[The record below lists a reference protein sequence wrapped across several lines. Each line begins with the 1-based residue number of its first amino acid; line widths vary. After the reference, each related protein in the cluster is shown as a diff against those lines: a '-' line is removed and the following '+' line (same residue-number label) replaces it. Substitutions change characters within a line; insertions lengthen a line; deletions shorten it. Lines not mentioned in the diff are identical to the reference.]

1 LEISV
6 ISIDACT
13 QEVSFTLTKED
24 FVPHFERAYKK
35 AQPTIEIKGFRKG
48 KVPLSIIKQ
57 RFGRQI
63 EQDSIMD
70 VADSE
75 FKNYTRN
82 NNVKVV
88 GQPELRD
95 LKSEDNGSMTYI
107 IRFSIIPEFELGSYE
122 GLEIKKPIAKV
133 TDEDVQKIIDEI
145 LLKNASSVP
154 AEHIEDANYNVTIRF
169 TKVDDET
176 GEPLEGLEPQENTIF
191 LNHPDLDGFLR
202 DALIDKKVGDTVT
215 YMDATQ
221 GEENPDRFEV
231 TILSTEKIVPATLD
245 EEFVKKYSNGSLST
259 VEELQNSV
267 RDYNNRMLE
276 DEARKEMEIQIVDI
290 VTSKHDFQVPDTLV
304 HEVMHGM
311 FDNFKKQ
318 QGASATD
325 LKMSDFEDMFR
336 PYAEQTAR
344 WELIRERIIEKEGIT
359 LEEQDILPYLQ
370 YYRSQTQMNDNQIL
384 SYLMK
389 DNAFLGSILAKK
401 VLDKIIST
409 ATINDVDPEAYFAEK
424 DMEAMVQQMQDT
436 AEAASSS
443 KAKPA
448 KAAKPKAE
456 GKAKEAK
463 TSTKA
468 KKTET
473 KKTEDSEDKPKKKST
488 KSKSAGE

>member
-1 LEISV
+1 MEISV

-13 QEVSFTLTKED
+13 QEVSFTLSQED
-24 FVPHFERAYKK
+24 FIPHFERAYQK

-57 RFGRQI
+57 RFGKQI
-63 EQDSIMD
+63 EQDSMMD
-70 VADSE
+70 VADAE
-75 FKNYTRN
+75 FRNYTRN
-82 NNVKVV
+82 NNVKVI

-95 LKSEDNGSMTYI
+95 LKPSDDGSMTYV
-107 IRFSIIPEFELGSYE
+107 IRFSIIPEFELASYE

-145 LLKNASSVP
+145 LLKNATSIP
-154 AEHIEDANYNVTIRF
+154 AELVEDAKHNVTIRF

-191 LNHPDLDGFLR
+191 LDHPDLDGFLR
-202 DALIDKKVGDTVT
+202 DALIGKKVGDTVT

-231 TILSTEKIVPATLD
+231 TILSAEKIVPATLD

-259 VEELQNSV
+259 VEEMENSV

-290 VTSKHDFQVPDTLV
+290 ITAKHDFQVPHSLV
-304 HEVMHGM
+304 HDVMHGM

-318 QGASATD
+318 QGPSAAE
-325 LKMSDFEDMFR
+325 LKMSDFEEMFR

-344 WELIRERIIEKEGIT
+344 WELIRDRIIEKEGIT

-389 DNAFLGSILAKK
+389 DNAFLGSILARK
-401 VLDKIIST
+401 VMEKVISL
-409 ATINDVDPEAYFAEK
+409 ATILDVDPQAYFAEK

-448 KAAKPKAE
+448 KTASKTAKPKAE

-468 KKTET
+468 KK
-473 KKTEDSEDKPKKKST
+473 SEEAEAKPKKKST
-488 KSKSAGE
+488 KSSSAGE

>member
-13 QEVSFTLTKED
+13 QEVSFTLTQED
-24 FVPHFERAYKK
+24 FIPHFERAYQK

-63 EQDSIMD
+63 EQDCMMD

-82 NNVKVV
+82 NNIKVV
-88 GQPELRD
+88 GQPELLD
-95 LKSEDNGSMTYI
+95 LKPGENGSMTYV
-107 IRFSIIPEFELGSYE
+107 IRFSIIPEFELASYE
-122 GLEIKKPIAKV
+122 
-133 TDEDVQKIIDEI
+133 
-145 LLKNASSVP
+145 
-154 AEHIEDANYNVTIRF
+154 
-169 TKVDDET
+169 
-176 GEPLEGLEPQENTIF
+176 EPQENTIF
-191 LNHPDLDGFLR
+191 LDHPDLDGFLR
-202 DALIDKKVGDTVT
+202 DALIGKKVGDTAT

-231 TILSTEKIVPATLD
+231 TILSAEKIVPAALD

-259 VEELQNSV
+259 IEELENSV

-290 VTSKHDFQVPDTLV
+290 ITSKHDFQVPHSLV

-318 QGASATD
+318 QGPSAAE
-325 LKMSDFEDMFR
+325 LKMSDFEEMFR

-344 WELIRERIIEKEGIT
+344 WELIRDRIIEKEGIT

-389 DNAFLGSILAKK
+389 DNAFLGSILARK
-401 VLDKIIST
+401 VLDKVISM
-409 ATINDVDPEAYFAEK
+409 ATVLDVDPQAYFAEK

-436 AEAASSS
+436 AEATSSS

-448 KAAKPKAE
+448 KTASKTAKPKAE

-468 KKTET
+468 KKTED
-473 KKTEDSEDKPKKKST
+473 EEEKPKKKST

>member
-1 LEISV
+1 L
-6 ISIDACT
+6 
-13 QEVSFTLTKED
+13 L
-24 FVPHFERAYKK
+24 
-35 AQPTIEIKGFRKG
+35 
-48 KVPLSIIKQ
+48 
-57 RFGRQI
+57 
-63 EQDSIMD
+63 
-70 VADSE
+70 
-75 FKNYTRN
+75 
-82 NNVKVV
+82 
-88 GQPELRD
+88 D
-95 LKSEDNGSMTYI
+95 LKPGENGSMTYV
-107 IRFSIIPEFELGSYE
+107 IRFSIIPEFELASYE

-145 LLKNASSVP
+145 LLKNATSIPSDDVS
-154 AEHIEDANYNVTIRF
+154 DAKHNVTIRF

-191 LNHPDLDGFLR
+191 LDHPDLDGFLR
-202 DALIDKKVGDTVT
+202 DALIGKKVGDTAT

-231 TILSTEKIVPATLD
+231 TILSAEKIVPAALD
-245 EEFVKKYSNGSLST
+245 EEFVKKYSNGSLAT
-259 VEELQNSV
+259 IEELENSV

-290 VTSKHDFQVPDTLV
+290 ITSKHDFQVPHSLV

-318 QGASATD
+318 QGPSAAE
-325 LKMSDFEDMFR
+325 LKMSDFEEMFR

-344 WELIRERIIEKEGIT
+344 WELIRDRIIEKEGIT

-389 DNAFLGSILAKK
+389 DNAFLSSILARK
-401 VLDKIIST
+401 VLDKVISM
-409 ATINDVDPEAYFAEK
+409 ATVLDVDPQAYFAEK

-443 KAKPA
+443 KAKTA
-448 KAAKPKAE
+448 SKTAKPKAE

-468 KKTET
+468 KKTED
-473 KKTEDSEDKPKKKST
+473 EEEKPKKKST

>member
-1 LEISV
+1 
-6 ISIDACT
+6 
-13 QEVSFTLTKED
+13 
-24 FVPHFERAYKK
+24 
-35 AQPTIEIKGFRKG
+35 
-48 KVPLSIIKQ
+48 
-57 RFGRQI
+57 
-63 EQDSIMD
+63 
-70 VADSE
+70 
-75 FKNYTRN
+75 
-82 NNVKVV
+82 
-88 GQPELRD
+88 
-95 LKSEDNGSMTYI
+95 
-107 IRFSIIPEFELGSYE
+107 
-122 GLEIKKPIAKV
+122 
-133 TDEDVQKIIDEI
+133 
-145 LLKNASSVP
+145 
-154 AEHIEDANYNVTIRF
+154 
-169 TKVDDET
+169 VDDET

-191 LNHPDLDGFLR
+191 LDHPDLDGFLR
-202 DALIDKKVGDTVT
+202 DALIGKKVGDTTT

-231 TILSTEKIVPATLD
+231 TILSAEKIVPAVLD

-259 VEELQNSV
+259 IDALENSV

-290 VTSKHDFQVPDTLV
+290 ITSKHDFQVPHSLV

-318 QGASATD
+318 QGPSAAE
-325 LKMSDFEDMFR
+325 LKMSDFEEMFR

-344 WELIRERIIEKEGIT
+344 WELIRDRIIEKEGIT

-384 SYLMK
+384 SHLMK
-389 DNAFLGSILAKK
+389 DNAFLGSILARKAIEK
-401 VLDKIIST
+401 VISM
-409 ATINDVDPEAYFAEK
+409 ATVLEVDPQAYFAEK

-436 AEAASSS
+436 VEATSSS

-448 KAAKPKAE
+448 KTASKTAKPKAE

-468 KKTET
+468 KKTED
-473 KKTEDSEDKPKKKST
+473 EEEKPKKKST

>member
-1 LEISV
+1 MEISV

-13 QEVSFTLTKED
+13 QEVSFTLTQED
-24 FVPHFERAYKK
+24 FIPHFERAYQK

-63 EQDSIMD
+63 EQDCIMD

-82 NNVKVV
+82 NNIKVI
-88 GQPELRD
+88 GQPELLD
-95 LKSEDNGSMTYI
+95 LKPGENGSMTYV
-107 IRFSIIPEFELGSYE
+107 IRFSIIPEFELASYE
-122 GLEIKKPIAKV
+122 GLEIKKPITKV

-145 LLKNASSVP
+145 LLKNATSIP
-154 AEHIEDANYNVTIRF
+154 AEDVEDAKYNVTIRF

-191 LNHPDLDGFLR
+191 LDHPDLDGFLR
-202 DALIDKKVGDTVT
+202 DALIGKKVGDTAT

-231 TILSTEKIVPATLD
+231 TILSAEKIVPAVLD

-259 VEELQNSV
+259 IDALENSV

-290 VTSKHDFQVPDTLV
+290 ITSKHDFQVPHSLV

-318 QGASATD
+318 QGPSAAE
-325 LKMSDFEDMFR
+325 LKMSDFEEMFR

-344 WELIRERIIEKEGIT
+344 WELIRDRIIEKEGIT

-384 SYLMK
+384 SHLMK
-389 DNAFLGSILAKK
+389 DNAFLGSILARKAIEK
-401 VLDKIIST
+401 VISM
-409 ATINDVDPEAYFAEK
+409 ATVLEVDPQAYFAEK

-436 AEAASSS
+436 VEATSSS

-448 KAAKPKAE
+448 KTASKTAKPKAE

-468 KKTET
+468 KKTED
-473 KKTEDSEDKPKKKST
+473 EEEKPKKKST